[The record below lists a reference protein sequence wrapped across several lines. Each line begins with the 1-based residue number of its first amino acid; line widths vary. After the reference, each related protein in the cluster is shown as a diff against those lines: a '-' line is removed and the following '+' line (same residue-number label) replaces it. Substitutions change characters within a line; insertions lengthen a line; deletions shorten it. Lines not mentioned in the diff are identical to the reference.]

1 MELKGQRPL
10 PVDRATAWAALNDA
24 DSLKAAIPGCESF
37 TETAAGEHEVVV
49 NAAIGPI
56 KARFKG
62 KIVLADMVAP
72 ESYRIVFDL
81 QGGAAG
87 FSRGSAAVR
96 LAESG
101 PAACL
106 MDYVVDAQVGGKIA
120 QVGSR
125 LVEAAAATMAERFFA
140 AFAAQLAEKYPAPAS
155 GGDAAPVAA
164 PVVPGFWA
172 TLFAFLRRLLGRDA

>member
-10 PVDRATAWAALNDA
+10 PVARATAWAELNDA
-24 DSLKAAIPGCESF
+24 ASLQAAIPGCESWI
-37 TETAAGEHEVVV
+37 ETAPGEHEVVV

-62 KIVLADMVAP
+62 KLVLADVVPPA
-72 ESYRIVFDL
+72 SYRIVFDL

-87 FSRGSAAVR
+87 FSRGAARVS
-96 LAESG
+96 LTEAD
-101 PAACL
+101 PASTL
-106 MDYVVDAQVGGKIA
+106 MDYTVDAQVGGKIA

-140 AFAAQLAEKYPAPAS
+140 GFDAQLAEKYPAAPAAD
-155 GGDAAPVAA
+155 GAPPPA
-164 PVVPGFWA
+164 PPTVPGFWA
-172 TLFAFLRRLLGRDA
+172 SLWAFLRRLLGRG

>member
-10 PVDRATAWAALNDA
+10 PVARAIAWAALNDA

-37 TETAAGEHEVVV
+37 TEAGPGEHEVVV

-62 KIVLADMVAP
+62 KLVLADVVAP
-72 ESYRIVFDL
+72 QSYRIVFDL

-87 FSRGSAAVR
+87 FSRGSARVVLTEA
-96 LAESG
+96 G
-101 PAACL
+101 PASTL

-125 LVEAAAATMAERFFA
+125 LVEAAAATLAERFFA
-140 AFAAQLAEKYPAPAS
+140 AFAAQLAAKHPAPAAE
-155 GGDAAPVAA
+155 GAAPPPTV
-164 PVVPGFWA
+164 VVPGFWA
-172 TLFAFLRRLLGRDA
+172 TLIAFIKRLLGRG